1 MAAFQ
6 HVLVTTDFSPI
17 SSRAVEV
24 ACELACDLGAR
35 LTVLHVC
42 EVPGY
47 SQTGPIAY
55 DLVTPVVAE
64 AQARLDELL
73 VSARRRCPTA
83 GSLVKVGTASDAVL
97 SVAGEIGAD
106 LVVLG
111 THGRRGFR
119 HAILGSVAETVV
131 RLCPVP
137 VLTVRGQIDG

>member
-6 HVLVTTDFSPI
+6 HVLVTTDFSPV
-17 SSRAVEV
+17 STRAVEV

-47 SQTGPIAY
+47 SETGPIAY
-55 DLVTPVVAE
+55 DLVTPVVAG

-73 VSARRRCPTA
+73 APARRRCPTA
-83 GSLVKVGTASDAVL
+83 SGLVKVGAASDAVL

-111 THGRRGFR
+111 THGRRGIR
-119 HAILGSVAETVV
+119 HAVLGSVAERVV

-137 VLTVRGQIDG
+137 VLTVRGSPAG